1 MIGTKNT
8 YQNLKNKLKIAPNK
22 PKRMATPAM
31 RERREIDRSSHSSR
45 LIIQTHDSIGHQ
57 QLIER
62 YLNQFHQNL
71 LSQ

>member
-1 MIGTKNT
+1 MGNKNI
-8 YQNLKNKLKIAPNK
+8 YQKRKKILKTAPNK

-45 LIIQTHDSIGHQ
+45 LIIQTHDSIGHR